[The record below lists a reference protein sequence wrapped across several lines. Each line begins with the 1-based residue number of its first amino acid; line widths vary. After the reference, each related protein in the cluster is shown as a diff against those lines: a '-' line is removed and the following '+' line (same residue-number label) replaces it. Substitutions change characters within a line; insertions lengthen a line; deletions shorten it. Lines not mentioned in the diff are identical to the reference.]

1 MKLKRQLTLKTSG
14 EDVTFLQT
22 KLKEHGFFNENID
35 GNFGQ
40 NLLVSVT
47 NFQRSQGIKSDGIV
61 NSITWNKLLN
71 FNVPKLV
78 KNEMPYDILYA
89 NQEGLKVYN
98 YNLNSDSYYQEETKK
113 ETIWLHNT
121 GGGSRPD
128 WSVNGW
134 KKEFEKDLSGNF
146 VLDPSGRIK
155 PLKVGV
161 SYIIGRKSSS
171 TDDNLWDGKIMN
183 TFDDKYW
190 AYHLGTSN
198 LSNSKDLNSKSIGI
212 EFCNYGPLTLGIDGR
227 FYNSVNKVVNE
238 RDVVKLDRPFRG
250 YDYFER
256 YTESQLESARKL
268 IIYLVNKHGIQIEG
282 KIYNENWFNYNPTYI
297 SNGGIRSYS
306 QARKD
311 VFDIFPQKEMIQM
324 LNSI

>member
-1 MKLKRQLTLKTSG
+1 MKLKRVLTLRMSG
-14 EDVTFLQT
+14 EDVTLLQT
-22 KLKEHGFFNENID
+22 MLKEHGFFNERID

-47 NFQRSQGIKSDGIV
+47 NFQRAIGTKADGIV
-61 NSITWNKLLN
+61 GSLTWNKLMN
-71 FNVPKLV
+71 FGKPVLIQ
-78 KNEMPYDILYA
+78 NEIPYEISYV
-89 NQEGLKVYN
+89 NQNGLTVYN
-98 YNLNSDSYYQEETKK
+98 YSLSSDLYYQEDVKK

-134 KKEFEKDLSGNF
+134 EKEFEKDLSGDPI
-146 VLDPSGRIK
+146 LDQIGRVK

-171 TDDNLWDGKIMN
+171 IDEKIWDGKILN

-190 AYHLGTSN
+190 AYHLGINSN
-198 LSNSKDLNSKSIGI
+198 QSLDFNSKSIGI

-238 RDVVKLDRPFRG
+238 KEVVKLNKPYRG

-256 YTESQLESARKL
+256 YTESQLESARAL
-268 IIYLVNKHGIQIEG
+268 ILHLINKHAIKIDG
-282 KIYNENWFNYNPTYI
+282 KIYNENWFNYNSYYH
-297 SNGGIRSYS
+297 SNGGIRSHS
-306 QARKD
+306 HIRKD

-324 LNSI
+324 LNSL

>member
-1 MKLKRQLTLKTSG
+1 MSG
-14 EDVTFLQT
+14 EDVTLLQT
-22 KLKEHGFFNENID
+22 MLKEHGFFNERID

-47 NFQRSQGIKSDGIV
+47 NFQRAIGTKADGIV
-61 NSITWNKLLN
+61 GSLTWNKLMN
-71 FNVPKLV
+71 FGKPVLIQ
-78 KNEMPYDILYA
+78 NEIPYEISYV
-89 NQEGLKVYN
+89 NQNGLTVYN
-98 YNLNSDSYYQEETKK
+98 YSLSSDLYYQEDVKK

-134 KKEFEKDLSGNF
+134 EKEFEKDLSGDPI
-146 VLDPSGRIK
+146 LDQIGRVK

-171 TDDNLWDGKIMN
+171 IDEKIWDGKILN

-190 AYHLGTSN
+190 AYHLGINSN
-198 LSNSKDLNSKSIGI
+198 QSLDLNSKSIGI

-238 RDVVKLDRPFRG
+238 KEVVKLNKPYRG

-256 YTESQLESARKL
+256 YTESQLESARAL
-268 IIYLVNKHGIQIEG
+268 ILHLINKHAIKIDG
-282 KIYNENWFNYNPTYI
+282 KIYNENWFNYNSYYH
-297 SNGGIRSYS
+297 SNGGIRSHS
-306 QARKD
+306 HIRKD

-324 LNSI
+324 LNSL

>member
-1 MKLKRQLTLKTSG
+1 MKLKRVLTLRMSG
-14 EDVTFLQT
+14 EDVTLLQT
-22 KLKEHGFFNENID
+22 MLKEHGFFNERID

-47 NFQRSQGIKSDGIV
+47 NFQRAIGTKADGIV
-61 NSITWNKLLN
+61 GSLTWNKLMN
-71 FNVPKLV
+71 FGKPVLIQ
-78 KNEMPYDILYA
+78 NEIPYEISYV
-89 NQEGLKVYN
+89 NQNGLTVYN
-98 YNLNSDSYYQEETKK
+98 YSLSSDLYYQEDVKK

-134 KKEFEKDLSGNF
+134 EKEFEKDLSGDPI
-146 VLDPSGRIK
+146 LDQIGRVK

-171 TDDNLWDGKIMN
+171 IDEKIWDGKILN

-190 AYHLGTSN
+190 AYHLGINSN
-198 LSNSKDLNSKSIGI
+198 QSLDLNSKSIGI

-238 RDVVKLDRPFRG
+238 KEVVKLNRPYRG

-256 YTESQLESARKL
+256 YTESQLESARAL
-268 IIYLVNKHGIQIEG
+268 ILHLINKHAIKIDG
-282 KIYNENWFNYNPTYI
+282 KIYNENWFNYNSYYH
-297 SNGGIRSYS
+297 SNGGIRSHS
-306 QARKD
+306 HIRKD

-324 LNSI
+324 LNSL

>member
-1 MKLKRQLTLKTSG
+1 MKLKRVLTLRMSG
-14 EDVTFLQT
+14 EDVTLLQT
-22 KLKEHGFFNENID
+22 MLKEHGFFNERID

-47 NFQRSQGIKSDGIV
+47 NFQRAIGTKADGIV
-61 NSITWNKLLN
+61 GSLTWNKLMN
-71 FNVPKLV
+71 FGKPVLIQ
-78 KNEMPYDILYA
+78 NEIPYEISYV
-89 NQEGLKVYN
+89 NQNGLTVYN
-98 YNLNSDSYYQEETKK
+98 YSLSSDLYYQEDVKK

-134 KKEFEKDLSGNF
+134 EKEFEKDLSGDPI
-146 VLDPSGRIK
+146 LDQIGRVK

-171 TDDNLWDGKIMN
+171 IDEKIWDGKILN

-190 AYHLGTSN
+190 AYHLGINSN
-198 LSNSKDLNSKSIGI
+198 QSLDLNSKSIGI

-238 RDVVKLDRPFRG
+238 KEVVKLNRPYRG

-256 YTESQLESARKL
+256 YTESQLESARAL
-268 IIYLVNKHGIQIEG
+268 ILHLVNKHAIKIDG
-282 KIYNENWFNYNPTYI
+282 KIYNENWFNYNSYYH
-297 SNGGIRSYS
+297 SNGGIRTHSHI
-306 QARKD
+306 RKD

>member
-1 MKLKRQLTLKTSG
+1 MKLKRVLTLRMSG
-14 EDVTFLQT
+14 EDVTLLQT
-22 KLKEHGFFNENID
+22 MLKEHGFFNERID

-47 NFQRSQGIKSDGIV
+47 NFQRAIGTKADGIV
-61 NSITWNKLLN
+61 GSLTWNKLMN
-71 FNVPKLV
+71 FGKPVLIQ
-78 KNEMPYDILYA
+78 NEIPYEISYV
-89 NQEGLKVYN
+89 NQNGLTVYN
-98 YNLNSDSYYQEETKK
+98 YSLSSDLYYQEDVKK

-134 KKEFEKDLSGNF
+134 EKEFEKDLSGDPI
-146 VLDPSGRIK
+146 LDQIGRVK

-171 TDDNLWDGKIMN
+171 IDEKIWDGKILN

-190 AYHLGTSN
+190 AYHLGINSN
-198 LSNSKDLNSKSIGI
+198 QSLDLNSKSIGI

-238 RDVVKLDRPFRG
+238 KEVVKLDRPYRG

-256 YTESQLESARKL
+256 YTESQLESARAL
-268 IIYLVNKHGIQIEG
+268 ILHLVNKHAIKIDG
-282 KIYNENWFNYNPTYI
+282 KIYNENWFNYNSHYH
-297 SNGGIRSYS
+297 SNGGIRTHSHIK
-306 QARKD
+306 KD

-324 LNSI
+324 LNSL

>member
-1 MKLKRQLTLKTSG
+1 MKLKRVLTLRMSG
-14 EDVTFLQT
+14 DDVTLLQT
-22 KLKEHGFFNENID
+22 MLKEHGFFNERID

-47 NFQRSQGIKSDGIV
+47 NFQRAIGTKADGIV
-61 NSITWNKLLN
+61 GSITWNKLKN
-71 FNVPKLV
+71 YGIPVLV
-78 KNEMPYDILYA
+78 ENEIPYEISYV
-89 NQEGLKVYN
+89 NQNGLTVYN
-98 YNLNSDSYYQEETKK
+98 HTLSSDLYYQEDIKK

-128 WSVNGW
+128 WSINGW
-134 KKEFEKDLSGNF
+134 EKEFEKDLSGNLS
-146 VLDPSGRIK
+146 LDQDGRVK
-155 PLKVGV
+155 PLRVGV

-171 TDDNLWDGKIMN
+171 SDEKVWDGKILN

-190 AYHLGTSN
+190 AYHLGINSN
-198 LSNSKDLNSKSIGI
+198 QSLDLNSKSIGI

-238 RDVVKLDRPFRG
+238 KDVVKLDKPYRG

-256 YTESQLESARKL
+256 YTESQLESGRAL
-268 IIYLVNKHGIQIEG
+268 ILHLINKHAIRIDG
-282 KIYNENWFNYNPTYI
+282 KIYNENWFNYNSNYH
-297 SNGGIRSYS
+297 SNGGIRTHSHI
-306 QARKD
+306 RKD

-324 LNSI
+324 LNSL

>member
-1 MKLKRQLTLKTSG
+1 MKLKRVLTLRMSG
-14 EDVTFLQT
+14 EDVTLLQT
-22 KLKEHGFFNENID
+22 MLKEHGFFNERID

-47 NFQRSQGIKSDGIV
+47 NFQRAIGTKADGIV
-61 NSITWNKLLN
+61 GSLTWNKLMN
-71 FNVPKLV
+71 FGKPVLIQ
-78 KNEMPYDILYA
+78 NEIPYEISYV
-89 NQEGLKVYN
+89 NQNGLTVYN
-98 YNLNSDSYYQEETKK
+98 YSLSSDLYYQEDVKK

-134 KKEFEKDLSGNF
+134 EKEFEKDLSGDPI
-146 VLDPSGRIK
+146 LDQIGRVK

-171 TDDNLWDGKIMN
+171 IDEKIWDGKILN

-190 AYHLGTSN
+190 AYHLGINSN
-198 LSNSKDLNSKSIGI
+198 QSLDLNSKSIGI

-238 RDVVKLDRPFRG
+238 KEVVKLNKPYRG

-256 YTESQLESARKL
+256 YTESQLESARAL
-268 IIYLVNKHGIQIEG
+268 ILHLINKHAIKIDG
-282 KIYNENWFNYNPTYI
+282 KIYNENWFNYNSHYH
-297 SNGGIRSYS
+297 SNGGIRSHS
-306 QARKD
+306 HIKKD

-324 LNSI
+324 LNSL

>member
-1 MKLKRQLTLKTSG
+1 MKLKRVLTLRMFG
-14 EDVTFLQT
+14 EDVTLLQT
-22 KLKEHGFFNENID
+22 MLKEHGFFNERID

-47 NFQRSQGIKSDGIV
+47 NFQRAIGTKADGV
-61 NSITWNKLLN
+61 VGSITWNKLMN
-71 FNVPKLV
+71 FGKPVLV
-78 KNEMPYDILYA
+78 QNEIPYEISYI
-89 NQEGLKVYN
+89 NQNGLTVYN
-98 YNLNSDSYYQEETKK
+98 YSLSSDLYYQEDVKK

-134 KKEFEKDLSGNF
+134 EKEFEKDLSGNHI
-146 VLDPSGRIK
+146 LDQNNRIK

-171 TDDNLWDGKIMN
+171 NDEKVWDGKILN

-190 AYHLGTSN
+190 AYHLGINNNQS
-198 LSNSKDLNSKSIGI
+198 LDLNSKSIGI

-238 RDVVKLDRPFRG
+238 KEVVKLDRPYRG

-256 YTESQLESARKL
+256 YTESQLESARSL
-268 IIYLVNKHGIQIEG
+268 ILHLINKHAIKIDG
-282 KIYNENWFNYNPTYI
+282 KIYNENWFNYNSHYH
-297 SNGGIRSYS
+297 SNGGIRTHSHI
-306 QARKD
+306 RKD

>member
-1 MKLKRQLTLKTSG
+1 MKLKRVLTLRMSG
-14 EDVTFLQT
+14 EDVTLLQT
-22 KLKEHGFFNENID
+22 MLKEHGFFNERID

-47 NFQRSQGIKSDGIV
+47 NFQRAIGTKADGIV
-61 NSITWNKLLN
+61 GSLTWNKLMN
-71 FNVPKLV
+71 FGKPVLIQ
-78 KNEMPYDILYA
+78 NEIPYEISYV
-89 NQEGLKVYN
+89 NQNGLTVYN
-98 YNLNSDSYYQEETKK
+98 YSLSSDLYYQEDIKK

-134 KKEFEKDLSGNF
+134 EKEFEKDLSGNL
-146 VLDPSGRIK
+146 VLNQDGRIK

-171 TDDNLWDGKIMN
+171 NDEKVWDGKILN

-190 AYHLGTSN
+190 AYHLGINSN
-198 LSNSKDLNSKSIGI
+198 QSLDLNSKSIGI

-227 FYNSVNKVVNE
+227 FYNSVNKPINE
-238 RDVVKLDRPFRG
+238 KDVVKLDRPYRG

-256 YTESQLESARKL
+256 YTNSQLESARSL
-268 IIYLVNKHGIQIEG
+268 ILHLINKHAIKIDG
-282 KIYNENWFNYNPTYI
+282 KIYNENWFNYNSYYH
-297 SNGGIRSYS
+297 SNGGIRTHSHI
-306 QARKD
+306 RKD

-324 LNSI
+324 LNSL

>member
-1 MKLKRQLTLKTSG
+1 MKLKRVLTLRMSG
-14 EDVTFLQT
+14 EDVTLLQT
-22 KLKEHGFFNENID
+22 MLKEHGFFNERID

-47 NFQRSQGIKSDGIV
+47 NFQRAIGTKADGIV
-61 NSITWNKLLN
+61 GSLTWNKLMN
-71 FNVPKLV
+71 FGKPVLIQ
-78 KNEMPYDILYA
+78 NEIPYEISYV
-89 NQEGLKVYN
+89 NQNGLTVYN
-98 YNLNSDSYYQEETKK
+98 YSLSSDLYYQEDIKK

-134 KKEFEKDLSGNF
+134 EKEFEKDLIGNL
-146 VLDPSGRIK
+146 VLNQDGRIK

-171 TDDNLWDGKIMN
+171 NDGKLWDGKILN

-190 AYHLGTSN
+190 AYHLGINNNQS
-198 LSNSKDLNSKSIGI
+198 LDLNSKSIGI

-238 RDVVKLDRPFRG
+238 RDVVRLDRPYRG

-256 YTESQLESARKL
+256 YTESQLESGRSL
-268 IIYLVNKHGIQIEG
+268 ILHLINKHAIRIDG
-282 KIYNENWFNYNPTYI
+282 KIYNENWFNYNSNYH
-297 SNGGIRSYS
+297 SNGGIRTHSHI
-306 QARKD
+306 RKD

-324 LNSI
+324 LNSL

>member
-1 MKLKRQLTLKTSG
+1 MKLQRTLTLRTSG
-14 EDVTFLQT
+14 EDVALLQA
-22 KLKEHGFFNENID
+22 KLKEHGFFNDRID

-47 NFQRSQGIKSDGIV
+47 NFQRAIGTKADGIV
-61 NSITWNKLLN
+61 GSITWNKLMN
-71 FNVPKLV
+71 YGKPVLV
-78 KNEMPYDILYA
+78 QNEIPYDISYT
-89 NQEGLKVYN
+89 NQDGLTIYN
-98 YNLNSDSYYQEETKK
+98 YNLSEDLYYQESTKK

-134 KKEFEKDLSGNF
+134 QKEFEKDLSGNF
-146 VLDPSGRIK
+146 VLDQNGQIQ

-171 TDDNLWDGKIMN
+171 TDEKSWDGKILN

-190 AYHLGTSN
+190 AYHLGVSH
-198 LSNSKDLNSKSIGI
+198 NSSKELNSKSVGI
-212 EFCNYGPLTLGIDGR
+212 EFCNYGPLTLGVDGR

-238 RDVVKLDRPFRG
+238 KDVVKLDKPFRG

-256 YTESQLESARKL
+256 YTDSQLNSARSL
-268 IIYLVNKHGIQIEG
+268 MIYLINKYAITIEG
-282 KIYNENWFNYNPTYI
+282 KIYNENWFNYNTAYHT
-297 SNGGIRSYS
+297 NGGIRSHS
-306 QARKD
+306 HIKRD

-324 LNSI
+324 LNSL

>member
-1 MKLKRQLTLKTSG
+1 MKLKRVLTLRMSG
-14 EDVTFLQT
+14 EDVTLLQT
-22 KLKEHGFFNENID
+22 MLKEHGFFNERID

-47 NFQRSQGIKSDGIV
+47 NFQRAIGTKADGIV
-61 NSITWNKLLN
+61 GSLTWNKLMN
-71 FNVPKLV
+71 FGKPVLIQ
-78 KNEMPYDILYA
+78 NEIPYEISYV
-89 NQEGLKVYN
+89 NQNGLTVYN
-98 YNLNSDSYYQEETKK
+98 YSLSSDLYYQEDVKK

-134 KKEFEKDLSGNF
+134 EKEFEKDLSGDPI
-146 VLDPSGRIK
+146 LDQIGRVK

-171 TDDNLWDGKIMN
+171 IDEKIWDGKILN

-190 AYHLGTSN
+190 AYHLGINSN
-198 LSNSKDLNSKSIGI
+198 QSLDLNSKSIGI

-238 RDVVKLDRPFRG
+238 KEVVKLNKPYRG

-256 YTESQLESARKL
+256 YTESQLESARAL
-268 IIYLVNKHGIQIEG
+268 IIHLINKYAIQIEG
-282 KIYNENWFNYNPTYI
+282 KIYNENWFDYNI
-297 SNGGIRSYS
+297 NWIKNGGLRSHG
-306 QARKD
+306 QIIKEK
-311 VFDIFPQKEMIQM
+311 FDLFPQKEMIQM
-324 LNSI
+324 LNSL

>member
-1 MKLKRQLTLKTSG
+1 MKLKRVLTLRMSG
-14 EDVTFLQT
+14 EDVTLLQA
-22 KLKEHGFFNENID
+22 KLKEHGFFNDRID

-47 NFQRSQGIKSDGIV
+47 NFQRAIGSKADGIV
-61 NSITWNKLLN
+61 GSITWNKLMSYGKPVLIQ
-71 FNVPKLV
+71 
-78 KNEMPYDILYA
+78 NEIPYDISYS
-89 NQEGLKVYN
+89 NQNGLTIYN
-98 YNLNSDSYYQEETKK
+98 YNLSEDLYYQEDVKK

-134 KKEFEKDLSGNF
+134 EKEFEKDLSGNF
-146 VLDPSGRIK
+146 VLDQNGQIQ

-171 TDDNLWDGKIMN
+171 TEEKSWDGKILN

-190 AYHLGTSN
+190 AYHLGVSH
-198 LSNSKDLNSKSIGI
+198 NSSKELNSKSIGI

-238 RDVVKLDRPFRG
+238 KDVVKLDKPFRG

-256 YTESQLESARKL
+256 YTDSQLNSARSL
-268 IIYLVNKHGIQIEG
+268 MIYLINKYAITIEG
-282 KIYNENWFNYNPTYI
+282 KIYNENWFNYNAAYHT
-297 SNGGIRSYS
+297 NGGIRSHS
-306 QARKD
+306 HIRRD

-324 LNSI
+324 LNSL

>member
-1 MKLKRQLTLKTSG
+1 MKLKRVLTLRMSG
-14 EDVTFLQT
+14 EDVTLLQT
-22 KLKEHGFFNENID
+22 MLKEHGFFNERID

-47 NFQRSQGIKSDGIV
+47 NFQRAIGTKADGIV
-61 NSITWNKLLN
+61 GSLTWNKLMN
-71 FNVPKLV
+71 FGKPVLIQ
-78 KNEMPYDILYA
+78 NEIPYEISYV
-89 NQEGLKVYN
+89 NQNGLTVYN
-98 YNLNSDSYYQEETKK
+98 YSLSSDLYYQEDVKK

-134 KKEFEKDLSGNF
+134 EKEFEKDLSGDPI
-146 VLDPSGRIK
+146 LDQIGRVK

-171 TDDNLWDGKIMN
+171 IDEKIWDGKILN

-190 AYHLGTSN
+190 AYHLGINSN
-198 LSNSKDLNSKSIGI
+198 QSLDLNSKSIGI

-238 RDVVKLDRPFRG
+238 KEVVKLNRPYRG

-256 YTESQLESARKL
+256 YTESQLESARAL
-268 IIYLVNKHGIQIEG
+268 ILHLINKHAIKIDG
-282 KIYNENWFNYNPTYI
+282 KIYNENWFNYNSHYH
-297 SNGGIRSYS
+297 SNGGIRSHS
-306 QARKD
+306 HIKKD

-324 LNSI
+324 LNSL

>member
-1 MKLKRQLTLKTSG
+1 MKLKRVLTLRMSG
-14 EDVTFLQT
+14 EDVTLLQT
-22 KLKEHGFFNENID
+22 MLKEHGFFNERID

-47 NFQRSQGIKSDGIV
+47 NFQRAIGTKADGIV
-61 NSITWNKLLN
+61 GSITWNKL
-71 FNVPKLV
+71 
-78 KNEMPYDILYA
+78 KNYGIPVLAQNEIPYEISYV
-89 NQEGLKVYN
+89 NQNGLTVYN
-98 YNLNSDSYYQEETKK
+98 HSLSSDLYYQEDVKK

-128 WSVNGW
+128 WSINGW
-134 KKEFEKDLSGNF
+134 QKEFEKDLSGNLA
-146 VLDPSGRIK
+146 LDQDGRVK

-171 TDDNLWDGKIMN
+171 NDEKLWDGKILN

-190 AYHLGTSN
+190 AYHLGINNNQS
-198 LSNSKDLNSKSIGI
+198 LDLNSKSIGI
-212 EFCNYGPLTLGIDGR
+212 EFCNYGPLTLGIDDR

-238 RDVVKLDRPFRG
+238 RDVVKLDRPYRG

-256 YTESQLESARKL
+256 YTESQLESGRSL
-268 IIYLVNKHGIQIEG
+268 ILHLINKHAIRIDG
-282 KIYNENWFNYNPTYI
+282 KIYNENWFNYNSNYH
-297 SNGGIRSYS
+297 SNGGIRTHSHI
-306 QARKD
+306 RKD

-324 LNSI
+324 LNSL

>member
-1 MKLKRQLTLKTSG
+1 MKLKRVLTLRMSG
-14 EDVTFLQT
+14 EDVTLLQT
-22 KLKEHGFFNENID
+22 MLKEHGFFNERID

-47 NFQRSQGIKSDGIV
+47 NFQRAIGTKADGIV
-61 NSITWNKLLN
+61 GSLTWNKLMN
-71 FNVPKLV
+71 FGKPVLIQ
-78 KNEMPYDILYA
+78 NEIPYEISYV
-89 NQEGLKVYN
+89 NQNGLTVYN
-98 YNLNSDSYYQEETKK
+98 YSLSSDLYYQEDVKK

-128 WSVNGW
+128 WSINGW
-134 KKEFEKDLSGNF
+134 EKEFEKDLSGDPI
-146 VLDPSGRIK
+146 LDQIGRVK

-171 TDDNLWDGKIMN
+171 IDEKIWDGKILN

-190 AYHLGTSN
+190 AYHLGINSN
-198 LSNSKDLNSKSIGI
+198 QSLDLNSKSIGI

-238 RDVVKLDRPFRG
+238 KEVVKLNRPYRG

-256 YTESQLESARKL
+256 YTESQLESARAL
-268 IIYLVNKHGIQIEG
+268 ILHLINKHAIKIDG
-282 KIYNENWFNYNPTYI
+282 KIYNENWFNYNSYYH
-297 SNGGIRSYS
+297 SNGGIRSHS
-306 QARKD
+306 HIRKD

-324 LNSI
+324 LNSL

>member
-1 MKLKRQLTLKTSG
+1 MKLQRTLTLRTSG
-14 EDVTFLQT
+14 EDVALLQT
-22 KLKEHGFFNENID
+22 KLKEHGFFNERID

-47 NFQRSQGIKSDGIV
+47 NFQRAISTKADGVV
-61 NSITWNKLLN
+61 NSITWNKLMN
-71 FNVPKLV
+71 YNKVEIV
-78 KNEMPYDILYA
+78 KDEIPYDTYYE
-89 NQEGLKVYN
+89 NQNGLKIYN
-98 YNLNSDSYYQEETKK
+98 YPLASDLYYQEETKK

-134 KKEFEKDLSGNF
+134 EKEFEKDLSGNF
-146 VLDPSGRIK
+146 VLDQNGRIK

-171 TDDNLWDGKIMN
+171 TDDTIWDGKIIN

-190 AYHLGTSN
+190 AYHLGITSKTS
-198 LSNSKDLNSKSIGI
+198 LDLNSKSVGI
-212 EFCNYGPLTLGIDGR
+212 EFCNYGPLTLGVDGR
-227 FYNSVNKVVNE
+227 FYNSVNKLVNE
-238 RDVVKLDRPFRG
+238 KDVVKLDRPFRG

-256 YTESQLESARKL
+256 YTDAQLENARGL
-268 IIYLVNKHGIQIEG
+268 MIYLINKNAIQIEG
-282 KIYNENWFNYNPTYI
+282 RIYNENWFNYNTAYHT
-297 SNGGIRSYS
+297 NGGIRTHSHI
-306 QARKD
+306 RKD

-324 LNSI
+324 LNSL